1 MSKSRAIRAGR
12 PARKAAKSSKRSKA
26 TDSTRSDS
34 ARFVPEVLD
43 HTVIAIPLLK
53 WFEDPAPRYA
63 IVVDLN
69 LNYRGGLHGAAQG
82 SGRAIDRIIAAR
94 PRTRKTVGLTRS
106 TVDKDMSTRACNMR
120 SPSRCR
126 GDQGLAKQ
134 DTGVPPED
142 RAIYHIW
149 PDFP

>member
-53 WFEDPAPRYA
+53 WFEDPARRRDVP
-63 IVVDLN
+63 IVDLN
-69 LNYRGGLHGAAQG
+69 LNYRGGLHGAPEIGRIDRAPRGAQG
-82 SGRAIDRIIAAR
+82 PAR
-94 PRTRKTVGLTRS
+94 RS
-106 TVDKDMSTRACNMR
+106 A
-120 SPSRCR
+120 
-126 GDQGLAKQ
+126 
-134 DTGVPPED
+134 
-142 RAIYHIW
+142 
-149 PDFP
+149 